1 MSIWV
6 RTLLGIVL
14 RPFSVVYGCGIRL
27 WKFLYDHGVLPSVR
41 LNTKVISI
49 GNITVGGTGKTPL
62 VERVARLFKDEGY
75 SVVVSSRGYRRKHKR
90 AVVVSDEGGI
100 RIRPE
105 EAGDEPYLLARRL
118 PGVPIVVGK
127 DRAKVGKLA
136 LDTWDCDVLLLDD
149 SFQHL
154 GIQRDLDIVVVDAT
168 NPWGSGK
175 LLPSG
180 RLREPLSGLKR
191 ADAVIFSRTDEGNDV
206 DEKVARLRE
215 ITDSPVIRANH
226 RPVEWVSLQHGKTHA
241 LDFLKKKSV
250 LAFAGM
256 GNPGSFQSSL
266 DALGIN
272 IVKFLRYRD
281 HYWYR
286 SKDLSRITTIAKRM
300 GAVAMVTTEKD
311 GVRIPG
317 SFVSRI
323 PIYFLRI
330 ELEIG
335 GGMEDLK
342 EVLYP
347 VFVSL
352 KDE

>member
-6 RTLLGIVL
+6 RTHFGTVL
-14 RPFSVVYGCGIRL
+14 WPFSVVYGGGIRL
-27 WKFLYDHGVLPSVR
+27 RKFLYDYDILSSIR

-62 VERVARLFKDEGY
+62 VGRVAKLFREKGY
-75 SVVVSSRGYRRKHKR
+75 KVVVSSRGYRRKYKR
-90 AVVVSDEGGI
+90 AVIVSDERGI
-100 RIRPE
+100 RLRPE

-118 PGVPIVVGK
+118 PGVPVVVGK

-136 LDTWDCDVLLLDD
+136 LNTWDCDVLLLDD

-154 GIQRDLDIVVVDAT
+154 KIKRDLDIVVIDST
-168 NPWGSGK
+168 NPWGNGK

-191 ADAVIFSRTDEGNDV
+191 ADVIVFSRCDESCDL
-206 DEKVARLRE
+206 DKKVARLGE
-215 ITDSPVIRANH
+215 ITDVPVFWANH
-226 RPVEWVSLQHGKTHA
+226 RPVEWVSFPYSKIHP
-241 LDFLKKKSV
+241 LDFLKKKPV

-256 GNPGSFQSSL
+256 GNPRSFQDSVE
-266 DALGIN
+266 ALGIE
-272 IVKFLRYRD
+272 VLKFLRYRN

-286 SKDLSRITTIAKRM
+286 PKDLNRIARIAKRI
-300 GAVAMVTTEKD
+300 GAVALVTTEKD
-311 GVRIPG
+311 GVRIPR
-317 SFVSRI
+317 SIDCKI

-335 GGMEDLK
+335 GGIENLK
-342 EVLYP
+342 KVLFS
-347 VFVSL
+347 VF
-352 KDE
+352 